1 MTAQSAGLVAKLE
14 TIARQL
20 DWWIEFGERSFESEG
35 KMFTDDMVHSPPE
48 LPSKGVLKAWI
59 ATINEAALLAALPHM
74 QPAGEALAINDER
87 RRLIAALQS
96 ARDRMVTAFTPKVG
110 EAFDGDFDTMLDC
123 VNFLKRFATTPPSVQ
138 QEAQGAVAWR
148 DPAPHAAAPQPTPST
163 TLNVTTPP
171 APVDVR
177 RLLDHL
183 GELRCY
189 YVESRDGIKG
199 YERRERQFTDLIAEV
214 DADIALLSAQP
225 SADAGDAAIG
235 KAYLRWYGAAKGY
248 REIDVDAAH
257 EAILHD
263 AAIAAQPRTTP

>member
-1 MTAQSAGLVAKLE
+1 MTQQEPAMGVSDGQLPPTASNRDEAAFDAGWLLA
-14 TIARQL
+14 AR
-20 DWWIEFGERSFESEG
+20 WAER
-35 KMFTDDMVHSPPE
+35 DDLHCDMDSP
-48 LPSKGVLKAWI
+48 AYQRDR
-59 ATINEAALLAALPHM
+59 AALLAALPHM
-74 QPAGEALAINDER
+74 QPAGEAVSINDER